1 MKHVFC
7 SPAKARGIA
16 VVEMVIV
23 TPILLLLG
31 LGVIEVSHLIL
42 AKNVTTALAREGAN
56 LASRSFADSD
66 QEIMDALALS
76 ADPPLDLSQDG
87 VIYISVVVGDDDP
100 YPYIS
105 EQHRWLDYGYSSSS
119 RMWGSCSSWDGNGAC
134 NLPSTKPRLT
144 NFPMALEPGET
155 VHVVEV
161 MYDYS
166 TLTRYVFD
174 HNLVIYT
181 RVLM

>member
-7 SPAKARGIA
+7 SPVKARGLA
-16 VVEMVIV
+16 TVEMAIV

-31 LGVIEVSHLIL
+31 LGVIELSHVIL
-42 AKNVTTALAREGAN
+42 AKNISTALAREGAN

-76 ADPPLDLSQDG
+76 AEPLDLSQNG
-87 VIYISVVVGDDDP
+87 VIYISVVVGDDDT

-105 EQHRWLDYGYSSSS
+105 EQHRWLDYGFSPSS
-119 RMWGSCSSWDGNGAC
+119 RMWGSCPSWDGNGAC
-134 NLPSTKPRLT
+134 ELPSTKPRMT
-144 NFPMALEPGET
+144 NFPMTLEPGET
-155 VHVVEV
+155 VHIVEV

-166 TLTRYVFD
+166 YLTRYVFD
-174 HNLVIYT
+174 HNLEIYT